1 MQTADAAETLTDGAL
16 AGAPATGSS
25 LESLACFEVAGRL
38 FALDVAHVREIVRMQ
53 EITPLPMSPDLIEG
67 VAELRDG
74 VVPVIDLGRA
84 LSGERCRI
92 GSESRIA
99 VLEYDDLV
107 VGLVVE
113 RATDVLSVD
122 ASSLEDPP
130 ALATQAGYE
139 AVRAVVRQEG
149 AKPVL
154 VLSVE
159 YILESVYRSV
169 LRSERGS
176 Q

>member
-1 MQTADAAETLTDGAL
+1 MQPAEQTTALMAE
-16 AGAPATGSS
+16 AGPGPAN
-25 LESLACFEVAGRL
+25 LVSLACFEVAGRL

-53 EITPLPMSPDLIEG
+53 PVTPLPMSPELIEG

-84 LSGERCRI
+84 LGGEPCSTI
-92 GSESRIA
+92 AEGRIA
-99 VLEYDDLV
+99 VLEIDELV
-107 VGLVVE
+107 VGLIVE
-113 RATDVLSVD
+113 HATDVLSVD
-122 ASSLEDPP
+122 AGSLEDPP

-149 AKPVL
+149 ARPVL
-154 VLSVE
+154 VLSLE
-159 YILESVYRSV
+159 HIIESVYRSV
-169 LRSERGS
+169 LPSEGGS